1 MILKQYYL
9 ACLSHASYLI
19 ADEVTKTAVVV
30 DPQRDTEQ
38 YIADAAARGLT
49 IRHVFLTHFH
59 ADFVAGHL
67 ELAAKT
73 GATIH
78 LGARARADYA
88 FTPMQDG
95 AELEFGSVRLRVL
108 ETPGHTPE
116 SVSLLVFDLAKQR
129 EKPHAVLTGDTL
141 FIGDV
146 GRPDL
151 MASIGI
157 TAADLAGMMY
167 DSLHG
172 KLMKLPDETLLY
184 PAHGAGSSCGKNLSK
199 DTVSTIGAQRA
210 SNYMLRPMS
219 RASFVEQLTQG
230 QPPAPRYFGYD
241 AQMNK
246 EKRDTLETSLARTL
260 QPLTLEQLLAHQK
273 AGGLV
278 LDTRHSDEYAQAHLA
293 GSVSIGL
300 WGKYANWAGTLL
312 DPRQPLALISA
323 PGAERESAMRLG
335 RIGFD
340 RVSGYLAGGMNALT
354 GRAELLAR
362 FDRVEPTEAFAR
374 LRAGG
379 IVMLDVREPG
389 ERENARVEGTLAIPL
404 AQLEARMNELPQT
417 GALAVHCAGGYR
429 STIACS
435 LLQRAGRSGL
445 VDVRGGMAGWQQCGL
460 PTQHGTASCGA

>member
-9 ACLSHASYLI
+9 TCLSHASYLI
-19 ADEVTKTAVVV
+19 GDEATKTAVVV

-38 YIADAAARGLT
+38 YVADAAARGLT

-73 GATIH
+73 GATIR

-88 FTPMQDG
+88 FTPMADG
-95 AELEFGSVRLRVL
+95 EELEFGNVRIRVL

-116 SVSLLVFDLAKQR
+116 GVSLLVFDLAKDR
-129 EKPHAVLTGDTL
+129 EKPQAVLTGDTL

-151 MASIGI
+151 MASVGMS
-157 TAADLAGMMY
+157 AAELAGMMY

-172 KLMKLPDETLLY
+172 KLMKLPDETLVY
-184 PAHGAGSSCGKNLSK
+184 PAHGAGSACGKNIAK

-219 RASFVEQLTQG
+219 RESFVAQATQG
-230 QPPAPRYFGYD
+230 QSAAPRYFGYD
-241 AQMNK
+241 AQLNK
-246 EKRDTLETSLARTL
+246 EQRDTLETALARTL
-260 QPLTLEQLLAHQK
+260 RPLSLEQLLAHQR

-278 LDTRHSDEYAQAHLA
+278 LDTRHSDEFAVGHLA

-312 DPRQPLALISA
+312 DPRQPIALVTA
-323 PGAERESAMRLG
+323 PGAERESALRLG

-340 RVSGYLAGGMNALT
+340 RIAGYLAGGMHALT

-362 FDRVEPTEAFAR
+362 FERVDPPEVFAR
-374 LRAGG
+374 LHAGG
-379 IVMLDVREPG
+379 IAMLDVREPG

-404 AQLEARMNELPQT
+404 PQLEARMHELPAS

-435 LLQRAGRSGL
+435 LLERAGRTGL

-460 PTQHGTASCGA
+460 PTLHGTASCGA

>member
-19 ADEVTKTAVVV
+19 ADETTKTAVIV

-73 GATIH
+73 GATIR

-88 FTPMQDG
+88 FTPM
-95 AELEFGSVRLRVL
+95 AEGEQLEFGSVRMRVL

-116 SVSLLVFDLAKQR
+116 GVSLLVFDLGKDR
-129 EKPHAVLTGDTL
+129 EKPQAVLTGDTL

-151 MASIGI
+151 MASVGMS
-157 TAADLAGMMY
+157 AADLAGMMY

-172 KLMKLPDETLLY
+172 KLMKLPDETLVY

-219 RASFVEQLTQG
+219 REAFVAQATQG
-230 QPPAPRYFGYD
+230 LAAAPRYVGYD
-241 AQMNK
+241 AQLNK
-246 EKRDTLETSLARTL
+246 EQRDTLETSLERTL
-260 QPLTLEQLLAHQK
+260 RPLSLEQLLAHQR

-278 LDTRHSDEYAQAHLA
+278 LDTRHSDEFAAGHLA

-300 WGKYANWAGTLL
+300 WGKYANWAGALL
-312 DPRQPLALISA
+312 DPRQPLALVTA
-323 PGAERESAMRLG
+323 PGAERESALRLG

-340 RVSGYLAGGMNALT
+340 RVAGYLSGGMQALT
-354 GRAELLAR
+354 GRADLLAR
-362 FDRVEPTEAFAR
+362 FERIDPPEVFMR
-374 LRAGG
+374 LKSGG
-379 IVMLDVREPG
+379 IAMLDVREPG

-404 AQLEARMNELPQT
+404 AQLEARMHELPTT
-417 GALAVHCAGGYR
+417 GPLAVHCAGGYR

-435 LLQRAGRSGL
+435 LLQRAGRAQL
-445 VDVRGGMAGWQQCGL
+445 VDVRGGMAGWEQCGL
-460 PTQHGTASCGA
+460 PTLRGTASCGA

>member
-1 MILKQYYL
+1 MLLKQYYL

-19 ADEVTKTAVVV
+19 ADESTKSAAIV
-30 DPQRDTEQ
+30 DPQRDIGQ
-38 YIADAAARGLT
+38 YLADAAARGLA

-73 GATIH
+73 GATIR
-78 LGARARADYA
+78 LGSKARADYA
-88 FTPMQDG
+88 FTPMSEG
-95 AELEFGSVRLRVL
+95 ESVEFGSVRIGVL

-116 SVSLLVFDLAKQR
+116 GISLLVYDL
-129 EKPHAVLTGDTL
+129 EKSRGQPQAVLTGDAL

-157 TAADLAGMMY
+157 TAVELAGMLY

-184 PAHGAGSSCGKNLSK
+184 PAHGAGSACGKNLSK

-210 SNYMLRPMS
+210 NNYMLRPMS
-219 RASFVEQLTQG
+219 RESFVEQLTQG

-241 AQMNK
+241 AQLNK
-246 EKRDTLETSLARTL
+246 QQRETLDTSLARAL
-260 QPLTLEQLLAHQK
+260 KPLKPEELLAHQR

-278 LDTRHSDEYAQAHLA
+278 LDTRHSDEFAAGHLA

-300 WGKYANWAGTLL
+300 WGKYANWAGALL
-312 DPRQPLALISA
+312 DPKQPLALITA
-323 PGAERESAMRLG
+323 PGAEHESAMRLG

-340 RVSGYLAGGMNALT
+340 RVAGFLEGGFAALAGHK
-354 GRAELLAR
+354 EQLASFER
-362 FDRVEPTEAFAR
+362 IDPPEMFAR
-374 LRAGG
+374 LKSGRIAL
-379 IVMLDVREPG
+379 LDVRAPG
-389 ERENARVEGTLAIPL
+389 ERESMRIEGTLSIPL
-404 AQLEARMNELPQT
+404 EQLEARLDELPRE

-435 LLQRAGRSGL
+435 LLQRAGRRDL
-445 VDVRGGMAGWQQCGL
+445 VDVRGGMAGWEQSGL
-460 PTQHGTASCGA
+460 PTARGQAACKG

>member
-1 MILKQYYL
+1 MLLKQYYL

-19 ADEVTKTAVVV
+19 ADESTKTAVVV
-30 DPQRDTEQ
+30 DPQRDIDQ
-38 YIADAAARGLT
+38 YLADAAKSGFT

-59 ADFVAGHL
+59 ADFVAGHI

-73 GATIH
+73 GATIR

-88 FTPMQDG
+88 FTPMSEGQSV
-95 AELEFGSVRLRVL
+95 EFGSVRIAVL

-116 SVSLLVFDLAKQR
+116 GISLLVYDLAKSR
-129 EKPHAVLTGDTL
+129 EKAQAVLTGDTL

-157 TAADLAGMMY
+157 TAAELAGMMY
-167 DSLHG
+167 DSLHT
-172 KLMKLPDETLLY
+172 KLLRLPDETLVY

-210 SNYMLRPMS
+210 QNLMLRPMS
-219 RASFVEQLTQG
+219 RESFVEQLTQG

-241 AQMNK
+241 AQLNK
-246 EKRDTLETSLARTL
+246 QKRDTLEQNLDRAL
-260 QPLTLEQLLAHQK
+260 QPLSVEQLLAHQQ

-278 LDTRHSDEYAQAHLA
+278 LDTRHSDEFAAGHLA
-293 GSVSIGL
+293 GSLSIGL

-312 DPRQPLALISA
+312 DPAVPIALVSA
-323 PGAERESAMRLG
+323 PGSERESALRLG

-340 RVSGYLAGGMNALT
+340 RIAGYLTGGFAALAGRKDLIT
-354 GRAELLAR
+354 R
-362 FDRVEPTEAFAR
+362 FERIDPPEMYAR
-374 LRAGG
+374 LEAGALHF
-379 IVMLDVREPG
+379 LDVRNPG
-389 ERENARVEGTLAIPL
+389 ERDDVRIAGTLSIPL
-404 AQLEARMNELPQT
+404 AELEARMHELPREGT
-417 GALAVHCAGGYR
+417 LAVHCAGGYR

-435 LLQRAGRSGL
+435 ILQRAGRREL
-445 VDVRGGMAGWQQCGL
+445 VDVRGGMAGWQQSGL
-460 PTQHGTASCGA
+460 PTLR